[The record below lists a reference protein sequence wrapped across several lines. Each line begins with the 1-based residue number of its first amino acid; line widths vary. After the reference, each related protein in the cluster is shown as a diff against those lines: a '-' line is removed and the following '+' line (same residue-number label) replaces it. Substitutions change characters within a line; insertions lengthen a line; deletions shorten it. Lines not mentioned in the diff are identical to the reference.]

1 MIKMEH
7 MVEFERT
14 TYYSS
19 LAVNEVYLFS
29 KWAAAMKLEELH
41 AQISP
46 IQSEILR
53 LKGWGDKVDDAN
65 QQSQSFLLHFFPLYL
80 L

>member
-1 MIKMEH
+1 MIKMKH

-14 TYYSS
+14 TSYSS

-29 KWAAAMKLEELH
+29 KGAAAMKLEELH
-41 AQISP
+41 APISP

>member
-1 MIKMEH
+1 MEH

-14 TYYSS
+14 TSYSS

-29 KWAAAMKLEELH
+29 KGAAAMKLEELH

-46 IQSEILR
+46 SNLKYSDLR
-53 LKGWGDKVDDAN
+53 DGGDKVDDAN